1 MKKRVF
7 LIVLDSFGVGELP
20 DAAEFSDVGSHTLK
34 SCTQSE
40 KLFIPTL
47 KSLGLYNIDGIGCG
61 VLEENPK
68 ANFAKMI
75 EKSMGK
81 DTTIGHWEIS
91 GIISEKALPTYKD
104 GFPLEIIKQFEQ
116 KTGTKIMCNKPYSGT
131 KLLEDYG
138 EEHMQ
143 TGNLIVYTSADSV
156 MQIAAHEDIVPI
168 EKLYK
173 YCEIAREILQ
183 GEHGVGR
190 VIARPFEGEVGNFKR
205 TTNRHD
211 YSLTPPK
218 ETMLTKLQDE
228 GFSSIGIGKIYDIFA
243 GVGVDQRIPTKSNE
257 EGMQKTIEI
266 AKNNDFEGL
275 CFVNLVDFDMLFG
288 HRNDVDGYANALTE
302 FDVKLAELL
311 EVLREEDILIIT
323 ADHGCDPKTIS
334 TDNSR
339 EYIPLLVYGKK
350 LKSAVN
356 LGIRQ
361 TFSDIGATILNIFD
375 LKAEI
380 SGNSFLSDIK

>member
-116 KTGTKIMCNKPYSGT
+116 IGR
-131 KLLEDYG
+131 
-138 EEHMQ
+138 
-143 TGNLIVYTSADSV
+143 
-156 MQIAAHEDIVPI
+156 AHV
-168 EKLYK
+168 
-173 YCEIAREILQ
+173 
-183 GEHGVGR
+183 
-190 VIARPFEGEVGNFKR
+190 
-205 TTNRHD
+205 
-211 YSLTPPK
+211 
-218 ETMLTKLQDE
+218 
-228 GFSSIGIGKIYDIFA
+228 
-243 GVGVDQRIPTKSNE
+243 
-257 EGMQKTIEI
+257 
-266 AKNNDFEGL
+266 
-275 CFVNLVDFDMLFG
+275 
-288 HRNDVDGYANALTE
+288 
-302 FDVKLAELL
+302 
-311 EVLREEDILIIT
+311 
-323 ADHGCDPKTIS
+323 
-334 TDNSR
+334 
-339 EYIPLLVYGKK
+339 
-350 LKSAVN
+350 
-356 LGIRQ
+356 
-361 TFSDIGATILNIFD
+361 
-375 LKAEI
+375 
-380 SGNSFLSDIK
+380 